1 MARRKVLLRS
11 MAGSVLTLA
20 ASAAAL
26 VLTADAAV
34 AAEWAADA
42 ADGSTIVIRGDKV
55 RLRNLTAPPLDQ
67 PAGLKARDHLQ
78 RLIQDKKVTCTRY
91 VYVKY
96 KLYADCQVE
105 GLNLTDAMAESG
117 LAKSSRD

>member
-1 MARRKVLLRS
+1 MGRR
-11 MAGSVLTLA
+11 ATLA
-20 ASAAAL
+20 AAAAL
-26 VLTADAAV
+26 VLVVGACALVCAAGAAV
-34 AAEWAADA
+34 AASWTADA
-42 ADGSTIVIRGDKV
+42 VDGSTIVIRGDKV

-67 PAGLKARDHLQ
+67 PAGIKARDHLQ

-117 LAKSSRD
+117 LAKSTRD